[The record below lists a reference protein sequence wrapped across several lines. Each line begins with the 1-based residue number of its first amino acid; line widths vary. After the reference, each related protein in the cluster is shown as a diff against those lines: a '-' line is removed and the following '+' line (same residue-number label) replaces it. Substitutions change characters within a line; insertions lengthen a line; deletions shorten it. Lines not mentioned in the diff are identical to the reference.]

1 MMKSFKFLAPIV
13 AFAIAWAAMPNAEA
27 QALRRGFTSLPGAH
41 MCLCPYDKVVTSGTL
56 FFPTQIYQCEDVSA
70 YVRTGG
76 REPSCYMS
84 DMLNGGDISDYL
96 EQTMACMSMIG
107 ICKTY

>member
-1 MMKSFKFLAPIV
+1 MIKSFKFLAPIV
-13 AFAIAWAAMPNAEA
+13 VFTIAWTAMPNAEA
-27 QALRRGFTSLPGAH
+27 QALRRGFTSLARAG
-41 MCLCPYDKVVTSGTL
+41 MCLCPYDRVVTAGTL
-56 FFPTQIYQCEDVSA
+56 YLPTQIYQCGDVSA

-96 EQTMACMSMIG
+96 DQTMACMSMIG

>member
-1 MMKSFKFLAPIV
+1 MKPLKVFAPIMILP
-13 AFAIAWAAMPNAEA
+13 IALATTLDAEA
-27 QALRRGFTSLPGAH
+27 QALRRGFTSLPRAG
-41 MCLCPYDKVVTSGTL
+41 MCLCPYDRVVTAGTL
-56 FFPTQIYQCEDVSA
+56 YMPTQIYQCGDVSA

-96 EQTMACMSMIG
+96 DQTMACMSMIG